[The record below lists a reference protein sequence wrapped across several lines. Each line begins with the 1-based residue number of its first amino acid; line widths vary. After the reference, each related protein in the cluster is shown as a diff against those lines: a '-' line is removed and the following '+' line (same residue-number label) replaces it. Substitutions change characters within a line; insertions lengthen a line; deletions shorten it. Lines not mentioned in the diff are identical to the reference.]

1 MDILHFIANFFEGC
15 FLCNCIPH
23 LTSGLRGESFP
34 TPFARPSGVGL
45 SSPLVNFLWGTLNFM
60 IGMLLV
66 SYLPVVIGINL
77 EAALFMAGFIIIGIF
92 LSRHFEKV
100 RRNNSKPV

>member
-66 SYLPVVIGINL
+66 SYLPVVIGINI

-92 LSRHFEKV
+92 NSCHFGKV
-100 RRNNSKPV
+100 RRKHSKPV